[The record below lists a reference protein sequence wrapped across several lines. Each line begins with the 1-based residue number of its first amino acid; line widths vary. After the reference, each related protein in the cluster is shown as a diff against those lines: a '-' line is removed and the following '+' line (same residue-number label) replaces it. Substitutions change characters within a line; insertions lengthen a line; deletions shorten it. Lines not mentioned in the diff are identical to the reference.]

1 MDVAQKI
8 ARLRCTPLFAAL
20 VLSIALLG
28 AACGSSAPSHTS
40 AGQLSPSGRAS
51 LLTYGVIPPQLPPS
65 SKLPSITH
73 QVSRLAGGKPF
84 IARLFLNWAQYP
96 SALPALDTEVAAYTL
111 HGILVDLTL
120 RYVPPPGHNGDVAG
134 FARYVAAMVAHFA
147 KDPAVAYLQ
156 VTNEANSPFNAA
168 ASDGAYKNA
177 VGALVDGIEA
187 GAAAKAR
194 TGSHVRLGF
203 NWFSSFGEQAD
214 RSWWSSIG
222 RLGGARF
229 ASDVSWVG
237 LGIFPGT
244 YIPGSLPAPGSGHLT
259 TTAAADVAGA
269 VDNLRTNLMPLAGLG
284 SNVPIGISE
293 IGWAT
298 SPPARPLSE
307 QAELVKAFAAGACSV
322 AARDN
327 LQFVQWYKLADTVL
341 PTKASPL
348 AMGLMSAALTPN
360 PGFAAY
366 QAVIHQGCSRR

>member
-1 MDVAQKI
+1 V
-8 ARLRCTPLFAAL
+8 
-20 VLSIALLG
+20 
-28 AACGSSAPSHTS
+28 
-40 AGQLSPSGRAS
+40 
-51 LLTYGVIPPQLPPS
+51 
-65 SKLPSITH
+65 
-73 QVSRLAGGKPF
+73 
-84 IARLFLNWAQYP
+84 
-96 SALPALDTEVAAYTL
+96 
-111 HGILVDLTL
+111 GIDL
-120 RYVPPPGHNGDVAG
+120 Y
-134 FARYVAAMVAHFA
+134 
-147 KDPAVAYLQ
+147 
-156 VTNEANSPFNAA
+156 
-168 ASDGAYKNA
+168 
-177 VGALVDGIEA
+177 
-187 GAAAKAR
+187 
-194 TGSHVRLGF
+194 
-203 NWFSSFGEQAD
+203 
-214 RSWWSSIG
+214 
-222 RLGGARF
+222 
-229 ASDVSWVG
+229 
-237 LGIFPGT
+237 PGT